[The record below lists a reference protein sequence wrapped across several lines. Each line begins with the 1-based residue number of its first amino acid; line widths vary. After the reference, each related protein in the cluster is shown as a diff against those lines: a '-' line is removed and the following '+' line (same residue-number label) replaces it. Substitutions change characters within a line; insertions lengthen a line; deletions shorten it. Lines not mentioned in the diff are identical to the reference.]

1 MTPTDDEVDPQS
13 SEMDPNSDDD
23 DVPGSSEIDRN
34 SHGKSDLLEEIFEI
48 WIPL

>member
-34 SHGKSDLLEEIFEI
+34 SDGKSDLLEEIFEI
-48 WIPL
+48 